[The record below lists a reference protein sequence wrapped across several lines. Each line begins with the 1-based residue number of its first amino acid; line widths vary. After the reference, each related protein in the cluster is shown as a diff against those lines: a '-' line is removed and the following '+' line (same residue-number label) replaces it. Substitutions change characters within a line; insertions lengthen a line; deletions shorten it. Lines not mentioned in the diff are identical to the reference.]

1 MMSEYKVTS
10 DRLVGHERGDVVAGE
25 DLDGLNVE
33 ALVAAGHLAPNKKK
47 TETKKS
53 PPVEGGE
60 GAD

>member
-1 MMSEYKVTS
+1 MNEFKVTS
-10 DRLVGHERGDVVAGE
+10 DRLVGLERGDVVAVE

-47 TETKKS
+47 PETKKQ
-53 PPVEGGE
+53 PPEGGE

>member
-1 MMSEYKVTS
+1 MNEFKVTS
-10 DRLVGHERGDVVAGE
+10 DRLVGLECGDVVAVE

-47 TETKKS
+47 SETKKQ
-53 PPVEGGE
+53 PPEGGE